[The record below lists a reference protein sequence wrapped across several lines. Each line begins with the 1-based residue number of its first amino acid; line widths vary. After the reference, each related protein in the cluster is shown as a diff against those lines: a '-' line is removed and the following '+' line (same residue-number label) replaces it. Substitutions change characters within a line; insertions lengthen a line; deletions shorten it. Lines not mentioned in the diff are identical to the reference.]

1 MFRLISLL
9 VLAGIIAGLV
19 WALRS
24 QLIQVAGTKRTLLQQ
39 GQSLLESMRQI
50 RSMPLPAI
58 LSISRKAFYSLT
70 VLSFLVLAITGFLPV
85 IISGSPISGLP
96 LILHVTLA
104 PLFAI
109 SLTVVTVFWAYHH
122 RFNRNDGQ
130 RLLQWIRKEKPTV
143 LQANPN
149 VWQKICFWLI
159 VALSVPVFISI
170 ILSMYPLFGSAGQEF
185 LLHLHGYMALLML
198 IAVVG
203 HSYLV
208 LSTTQRS

>member
-1 MFRLISLL
+1 MFRIVSFLL
-9 VLAGIIAGLV
+9 FAGITTGLI
-19 WALRS
+19 WTLRF
-24 QLIQVAGTKRTLLQQ
+24 QPIQVAATKQMLRQQ
-39 GQSLLESMRQI
+39 GQSLLEAMKQI

-58 LSISRKAFYSLT
+58 LSISRKAFYFLT

-85 IISGSPISGLP
+85 VISGSPISGLP

-122 RFNRNDGQ
+122 RFNRSDWQ
-130 RLLQWIRKEKPTV
+130 RLLQWIRREKSTA

-149 VWQKICFWLI
+149 LWQKICFWSIL
-159 VALSVPVFISI
+159 VLAVPVLISV
-170 ILSMYPLFGSAGQEF
+170 ILNMYPLFGTAGQQF
-185 LLHLHGYMALLML
+185 LLHLHGYTALLML

-203 HSYLV
+203 HSYLI
-208 LSTTQRS
+208 LSTTQRG

>member
-1 MFRLISLL
+1 MFRIVSFLL
-9 VLAGIIAGLV
+9 LAGITAGLI

-24 QLIQVAGTKRTLLQQ
+24 QLIQVAGTKQKLRQQ
-39 GQSLLESMRQI
+39 GQSLSDAIRQI

-58 LSISRKAFYSLT
+58 LSIARKAFYFLA

-104 PLFAI
+104 PLFAM
-109 SLTVVTVFWAYHH
+109 SLAVLTVFRAYHH
-122 RFNRNDGQ
+122 RFNRSDGQ
-130 RLLQWIRKEKPTV
+130 RLLQWIRREKSNE

-159 VALSVPVFISI
+159 VLLSVPVLISV
-170 ILSMYPLFGSAGQEF
+170 ILSMYPLFGTAGQEF
-185 LLHLHGYMALLML
+185 LLHLHGYTALLML

-203 HSYLV
+203 HTYLMF
-208 LSTTQRS
+208 LTTQRS